1 MLRPKRMSRVSVTG
15 SKQTLEEVIEAI
27 HDLGLVHLIEYD
39 GSWDGFEPGDPIQ
52 GADEASSDLVTVRSL
67 QSILD
72 VPETIDEP
80 LPELSHAD
88 IQNDL
93 PEIREQVTELDDT
106 RRELQDDIRELSDQI
121 DTVEPFTDFPIS
133 LDLLSGYENLQ
144 VVVGEGDME
153 AVEEALDEATEV
165 DAVEVTGTDSLFGV
179 FAYPASIDIDDLLV
193 GVDFTA
199 HEIPDATGTA
209 DEHIAALESEV
220 SEHEAELDAVE
231 SKLESL
237 RDEYAGFLIAAEEQ
251 LSTDVQKREAPLT
264 FATTEN
270 AFVAEGWLP
279 TEKIDLLDSHL
290 QGSVGD
296 HVEVEELE
304 RAKYDKDGHPDGHE
318 EVEET
323 AAGEEVATDGSGH
336 SESVDGDLA
345 MSTEN
350 PPVIQDNPSIANP
363 FELLVNTIN
372 RPKYSEVD
380 PTLIVFLTFPF
391 AFGFM
396 IGDMGYGLLY
406 LLMGWGLYQVN
417 NMAIKSLGIIAAW
430 SGGFTFLF
438 GYLYDDF
445 FGVHV
450 ADLGIHLPVS
460 GILNKGLH
468 APEFALLWVAV
479 SVLFGI
485 LHLSIGYILGFVN
498 DLHHGVKDAFLENIS
513 WFFALNGFFV
523 WVFSLHLQANKPAF
537 ILGTDSVLYS
547 FTGFPGFSETIGLA
561 GLAVAG
567 IGVVMVFAGEG
578 GVGLVELPS
587 ILANSL
593 SYLRIVAVL
602 LAKGGM
608 AFAVNLLVFGAYAD
622 HGHVVFNLP
631 TTDISGYEQQ
641 FVGLVHV
648 DPLYVGLPAA
658 ILVFVLGHVLVLLL
672 GITAAGIQMVRL
684 EYVEFFGK
692 FYEGGGSKYQP
703 FGQQRTST
711 NS

>member
-15 SKQTLEEVIEAI
+15 SKQTLDDVIEAI
-27 HDLGLVHLIEYD
+27 HDLELVHFIEYD

-67 QSILD
+67 QSILH
-72 VPETIDEP
+72 VPEVLDEP
-80 LPELSHAD
+80 PSEISSGD
-88 IQNDL
+88 IQEQL
-93 PEIREQVTELDDT
+93 PEIRDQVTSLDDK
-106 RRELQDDIRELSDQI
+106 RRDLQDDIRDLADEI
-121 DTVEPFTDFPIS
+121 DTVTPFTDFPIP
-133 LDLLSGYENLQ
+133 LDLLSGYDNLR
-144 VVVGEGDME
+144 VIVGEGNK
-153 AVEEALDEATEV
+153 
-165 DAVEVTGTDSLFGV
+165 DAVQDALAESTEIDAFEVAGTDSLFGV
-179 FAYPASIDIDDLLV
+179 FTYPASIDIDELLV
-193 GVDFTA
+193 GVDFTE
-199 HEIPDATGTA
+199 HEIPEATGTA
-209 DEHIAALESEV
+209 EEYIESLESQV
-220 SEHEAELDAVE
+220 AEHKAELEAVE
-231 SKLESL
+231 SELEAL
-237 RDEYAGFLIAAEEQ
+237 RDKYSGFLVAAEEK
-251 LSTDVQKREAPLT
+251 LSIDVQKREAPLT

-279 TEKIDLLDSHL
+279 TEKIDVLSSHL
-290 QGSVGD
+290 QDSVGD

-318 EVEET
+318 EIEET
-323 AAGEEVATDGSGH
+323 ASGEEVVADGSGH
-336 SESVDGDLA
+336 SESMDGDLA
-345 MSTEN
+345 MSSEN
-350 PPVIQDNPSIANP
+350 PPVIQDNPAISSP

-406 LLMGWGLYQVN
+406 LLMGWALYRVN

-430 SGGFTFLF
+430 SGGFTLLF

-450 ADLGIHLPVS
+450 ADLGIHLPLS

-485 LHLSIGYILGFVN
+485 LHLSIGYLLGFIN
-498 DLHHGVKDAFLENIS
+498 DLHHGVKEAFLENIS
-513 WFFALNGFFV
+513 WFLALNGFFV
-523 WVFSLHLQANKPAF
+523 WVFSLHLQGNKPAF
-537 ILGTDSVLYS
+537 ILGTDSVLFS
-547 FTGFPGFSETIGLA
+547 FTGFAGFPETIGLA

-622 HGHVVFNLP
+622 HGHVVFDLP
-631 TTDISGYEQQ
+631 TTDVTGYEQQ
-641 FVGLVHV
+641 FVGLVHI
-648 DPLYVGLPAA
+648 DPLIVGLPAA